1 MTAGAFFHQRL
12 DSISKITRDK
22 WGDRTSFILYQSV
35 PCRFTEDDT
44 KIREVTVEDERI
56 DALAYIGKKYT
67 VAVDYVVTFES
78 QDYIVTKIAKA
89 RDLFGNVHH
98 QKLLLKSR

>member
-1 MTAGAFFHQRL
+1 MLGALLNQRL

-22 WGDRTSFILYQSV
+22 WGDMTSAIIYQNI

-44 KIREVTVEDERI
+44 KLREATVEDERI
-56 DALAYIGKKYT
+56 DALAYIGKKFT

-78 QDYIVTKIAKA
+78 QDYIISGISKA

-98 QKLLLKSR
+98 QKLKLKSR

>member
-1 MTAGAFFHQRL
+1 MPGALFNQRL
-12 DSISKITRDK
+12 DSISKDIRDK
-22 WGDRTSFILYQSV
+22 WGDRTSAILYQNI

-44 KIREVTVEDERI
+44 KIREATVEDERI

-78 QDYIVTKIAKA
+78 QDYIISKVSKA